1 MYSAGLEYMCS
12 RYLALRT
19 GIGWE
24 QSPITD
30 ATRSPRLPDN
40 DRLWVSGGA
49 TYKWNEQF
57 SLDFAYTHIFI
68 KDNTAIN
75 ISAASGNP
83 VFDPRLGMFI
93 GTSSAAVD
101 IVSVGLRYH
110 FVPVAPRVVV
120 RKG

>member
-1 MYSAGLEYMCS
+1 MCS

-30 ATRSPRLPDN
+30 ATRSTRLPDT
-40 DRLWVSGGA
+40 DRLWVSAGA

-57 SLDFAYTHIFI
+57 SLDLAYTHIFI

-83 VFDPRLGMFI
+83 VFDPRLGTFI
-93 GTSSAAVD
+93 GTSSAWVD
-101 IVSVGLRYH
+101 IFSVGLRYH
-110 FVPVAPRVVV
+110 FAPPAPAIA